1 MISGKQTEDAQPVE
15 WVVYILECT
24 DKSLYTGI
32 TNNLDS
38 RIAAHESGKGAKYT
52 KGRGPF
58 ALLYREECGTRSLAL
73 KREISIK
80 ALSREE
86 KLTLCRS
93 GKS

>member
-1 MISGKQTEDAQPVE
+1 MN

-32 TNNLDS
+32 TNDLDK
-38 RIAAHESGKGAKYT
+38 RLTAHESGKGAKYT

-58 ALLYREECGTRSLAL
+58 TLLYREDCETRSEAS
-73 KREISIK
+73 KREMSIK

-86 KLTLCRS
+86 KLKLCA
-93 GKS
+93 G